1 MLTMLKKRYARDGAS
16 CTVTFIIQPDQA
28 AGVASA
34 FVAGDFNNWS
44 RTATPMKRTASGNFE
59 ASVKL
64 DAGKEFHFRYL
75 LDDIRWD
82 NDWHADKYVQSSF
95 RDAEN
100 SVVIV

>member
-1 MLTMLKKRYARDGAS
+1 MIKKRYAKDGTT
-16 CTVTFIIQPDQA
+16 CTVTFIIQAEQA
-28 AGVASA
+28 QDVASA

-44 RTATPMKRTASGNFE
+44 RTATPMKKTAEGTFE

-64 DAGKEFHFRYL
+64 DTGKEFHFRYL
-75 LDDIRWD
+75 LGDDYWD

>member
-1 MLTMLKKRYARDGAS
+1 MIKKRYAKDGTT
-16 CTVTFIIQPDQA
+16 CTVTFIIQAEQA
-28 AGVASA
+28 HDVESA

-44 RTATPMKRTASGNFE
+44 RTATPMKKTAEGTFE
-59 ASVKL
+59 ANVKL

-75 LDDIRWD
+75 LGDDRWD
-82 NDWHADKYVQSSF
+82 NDWHADKYVQSVF